1 MNAKLAWTVA
11 RFIELA
17 PRRAELGGNAAFRKA
32 VTHELSEA
40 FDGCSLTSAANYYN
54 QAKKIVTE
62 THPELVEGLGRS
74 ADAKKGGAPV
84 RFPHSVIDVDGNTVA
99 QGLSRAAAVAMVK
112 ASPDQQLKVVS
123 ETQDPEQD
131 SGDIEQAAEAVIAT
145 TETMVDAAVNDM
157 EPAPF

>member
-40 FDGCSLTSAANYYN
+40 FDGCSLTSVANYYN

-84 RFPHSVIDVDGNTVA
+84 RFPHSVVDVDGNTVA
-99 QGLSRAAAVAMVK
+99 QGLSRAAAVAMVNS
-112 ASPDQQLKVVS
+112 SPDQQLKVVS
-123 ETQDPEQD
+123 ETQDTEQH
-131 SGDIEQAAEAVIAT
+131 SNDIEQAAEAVITAT
-145 TETMVDAAVNDM
+145 QAMVDTAVDDM